1 MVSRERW
8 ERIWGLTPDCMLNLP
23 SLEPSQCLSKLFK
36 GDAQSARGN
45 HKNPR
50 MLQRIGQSQEAGAE
64 RPSGRWFAPP
74 STVRPTEEP
83 TSKPSKN
90 RWASKVPTSGIEG
103 SMRLGSNLF
112 LAQIP
117 GMCTITE
124 STWNH
129 ISAKSTNMY
138 VYISTYVNI

>member
-1 MVSRERW
+1 MGKDM
-8 ERIWGLTPDCMLNLP
+8 GLTPDCMLNLP
-23 SLEPSQCLSKLFK
+23 SLEPSQCLSKLFN

-45 HKNPR
+45 RKNPR

-103 SMRLGSNLF
+103 SLRVGWLRYLACVPSPNLHGTTF
-112 LAQIP
+112 LQRVQIC
-117 GMCTITE
+117 MCIYT
-124 STWNH
+124 H
-129 ISAKSTNMY
+129 I
-138 VYISTYVNI
+138 